1 MRESA
6 LLSPTR
12 LHGIVAGRAT
22 NASKGSDRS
31 FRGSTDSPEKWQKGG
46 MDTLSRRLA
55 NFPLLP
61 SKSEICLLNDDPV
74 KGKCK
79 RGPATSVSLPSSTFP
94 HADAQDPF

>member
-1 MRESA
+1 
-6 LLSPTR
+6 
-12 LHGIVAGRAT
+12 LHGIVAKAAT
-22 NASKGSDRS
+22 NAPKSSDRS
-31 FRGSTDSPEKWQKGG
+31 FKSSTDSLEKWQKEG
-46 MDTLSRRLA
+46 MDTLSHRLA

-79 RGPATSVSLPSSTFP
+79 WGPATSVSLPSSALP